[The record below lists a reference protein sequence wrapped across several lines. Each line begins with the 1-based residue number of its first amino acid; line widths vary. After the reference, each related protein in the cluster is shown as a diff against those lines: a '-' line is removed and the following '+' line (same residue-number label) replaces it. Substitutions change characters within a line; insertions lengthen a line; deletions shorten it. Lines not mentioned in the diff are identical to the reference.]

1 MSLFTKGNAKL
12 PKNVLCWSILA
23 GKEGCNRECY
33 GCYAVKIQNRF
44 LNVRAAWSRN
54 LAISKANNFVDIV
67 NEELKGHE
75 GKIVRIHVAGDF
87 YSGEYISKWMS
98 IIESNPNI
106 YFYGYTKNKEALVL
120 NKLSNCNIIS
130 SVVPVSLGTA
140 GLNYCKDTK
149 VFEDAGIFVC
159 PDVDRGPKKICMVE
173 CFACLYLNSVAFKKH

>member
-1 MSLFTKGNAKL
+1 MSLFTKGNSKL
-12 PKNVLCWSILA
+12 PKSVLCWSILA
-23 GKEGCNRECY
+23 GKEGCKRVCY
-33 GCYAVKIQNRF
+33 GCYAINIQNRF
-44 LNVRAAWSRN
+44 PNVRAAWSRN
-54 LAISKANNFVDIV
+54 LEISKSNNFIDII
-67 NEELKGHE
+67 NEELKNQG

-120 NKLSNCNIIS
+120 NKLSNCNIIY

-149 VFEDAGIFVC
+149 VLKDADYFIC
-159 PDVDRGPKKICMVE
+159 PDVNKGKKICMVE
-173 CFACLYLNSVAFKKH
+173 CFTCLYLDKVAFKKH